1 MPDNY
6 QNKLGD
12 KTQDRS
18 RDRSRVCIIGL
29 DCADP
34 RLVFERF
41 ADDLPTLSALRRQG
55 IWGPLRSCNPP
66 ITIPAWQVMMTGCDP
81 GQLGVYGFRN
91 RADYSYNNLSL
102 ATSRSVKEPRI
113 WDLLNNSIPDP
124 EISDSG
130 TLKSGALACPPS
142 RDGFANLGPSRTSDC
157 YSIVL
162 GVPGTYPP
170 TAIRGDMVSGFLAPD
185 TISNFTHP
193 PELADEIR
201 SVVGEYQ
208 IDVQN
213 FRTDDKDRLLEEIIS
228 MTGKRFTRF
237 RDLLQTRPS
246 NLAIMV
252 EMGTDRIHHLCWR
265 YFDPQHSQYE
275 PGNPYENVIRDYY
288 MLIDS
293 EVAET
298 LKIIRGEHDQHDQHE
313 TNRQNTTVM
322 VVSDHG
328 ARALE
333 GGFAFNEWLIREGYL
348 VLKEGARIPK
358 SDSSD
363 TQNEPSSALSKD
375 SDSNNSG
382 QPRIPLEPSMI
393 DWPQTRAWGE
403 GGYYGRLFL
412 NIRDRE
418 PQGTVSPDEVESLLN
433 ELETRLTTLPDD
445 LGQPMGNVVYK
456 PADIYKEEI
465 NGIPP
470 DLMVYF
476 GNLAW
481 RSIGTIETVND
492 RSIIHPNTP
501 FTPSLYTPENDIGPD
516 DANHDW
522 DGILIAAGGSMQ
534 VDENINPQGRYIKNA
549 EILDVAPTVLR
560 IFEQSVPTSMRGN
573 AHISACQ

>member
-1 MPDNY
+1 METMPENY
-6 QNKLGD
+6 QNKRRDQNKLRD
-12 KTQDRS
+12 KT

-34 RLVFERF
+34 KLVFDRF
-41 ADDLPTLSALRRQG
+41 EDDLPTLSALRRQG

-113 WDLLNNSIPDP
+113 WDLL
-124 EISDSG
+124 
-130 TLKSGALACPPS
+130 
-142 RDGFANLGPSRTSDC
+142 SDC

-185 TISNFTHP
+185 TICNFTHP

-201 SVVGEYQ
+201 SVVGDYQ

-213 FRTDDKDRLLEEIIS
+213 FRTDDKDRLLQEIIS
-228 MTGKRFTRF
+228 MTEKRFTLF
-237 RDLLQTRPS
+237 RHLLQTRPW
-246 NLAIMV
+246 NFAMMV
-252 EMGTDRIHHLCWR
+252 EMGTDRIHHGFWR
-265 YFDPQHSQYE
+265 YFDPRHRLYE

-288 MLIDS
+288 RLIDS
-293 EVAET
+293 EIAET
-298 LKIIRGEHDQHDQHE
+298 LKILWGEQNQYE
-313 TNRQNTTVM
+313 QNTSVM

-348 VLKEGARIPK
+348 VLKEGARMPK
-358 SDSSD
+358 PDSSD
-363 TQNEPSSALSKD
+363 TQADSSVESRAQRIPQKIL
-375 SDSNNSG
+375 
-382 QPRIPLEPSMI
+382 QRIPLDPQMI

-412 NIRDRE
+412 NIRNRE

-433 ELETRLTTLPDD
+433 ELETRLTALPDD

-456 PADIYKEEI
+456 PADIYKGEI

-481 RSIGTIETVND
+481 RSIG
-492 RSIIHPNTP
+492 SIAP
-501 FTPSLYTPENDIGPD
+501 FTPSIYTPENDIGPD

-522 DGILIAAGGSMQ
+522 DGILIAAGGSIPDSQ
-534 VDENINPQGRYIKNA
+534 KIEAD
-549 EILDVAPTVLR
+549 ILDIAPTILYLLN
-560 IFEQSVPTSMRGN
+560 QSTTHQLPGRLLFHGDL
-573 AHISACQ
+573 